1 MKLTDEQIGFFE
13 TFGYLVL
20 RQCFN
25 RAEMDDITQ
34 QTESLLA
41 ELCDDAHGETQM
53 ESPVGCVEHRPA
65 LAWLIDDDRVYQ
77 PLVQLLGEDMVWGGS
92 EIQRS
97 SDDEPAEHWFHCDR
111 RNCIDLNLTW
121 AKCMLYLQPMT
132 KDTGALRVMPGS
144 HVPAYARRL
153 MPIDQ
158 LHIDRAVQTLLS
170 VRPRDLPCEA
180 LETTPGDLVI
190 FNQFLFHGVFNKRPN
205 RSYIAIKFIQKPATA
220 AQVEACWPN
229 GQISSRL
236 SKSLRNSDRPR
247 IRKMVEG
254 LFEAE
259 RLADMT

>member
-1 MKLTDEQIGFFE
+1 MPKPTH
-13 TFGYLVL
+13 TNNS
-20 RQCFN
+20 R
-25 RAEMDDITQ
+25 
-34 QTESLLA
+34 
-41 ELCDDAHGETQM
+41 H
-53 ESPVGCVEHRPA
+53 PA
-65 LAWLIDDDRVYQ
+65 YA
-77 PLVQLLGEDMVWGGS
+77 
-92 EIQRS
+92 
-97 SDDEPAEHWFHCDR
+97 A
-111 RNCIDLNLTW
+111 IDLGTNNCRLLV
-121 AKCMLYLQPMT
+121 ACPDGG
-132 KDTGALRVMPGS
+132 DTGALRVMPGS